1 MSHTDMK
8 IGLIYPKTIYREH
21 TSNSIVQKTIKV
33 VNLVKIESPMK
44 PPRMESKKEVPMKLV
59 TIFADVACG

>member
-1 MSHTDMK
+1 MSHTDTK
-8 IGLIYPKTIYREH
+8 IGLINPKTIYIDN

-44 PPRMESKKEVPMKLV
+44 PPRTESKKEVPMKLV

>member
-1 MSHTDMK
+1 MK
-8 IGLIYPKTIYREH
+8 IGLINPKTIYIDH